1 MYTKDKSNRI
11 TLRLN
16 DQQFEFVK
24 SSADVLGVSP
34 SDFLRMVVNLS
45 MASSQ
50 LSESKVNDLNEGDIA
65 NLFERGLRRENEK
78 TDNDDIV

>member
-16 DQQFEFVK
+16 DQQFEFVRR
-24 SSADVLGVSP
+24 SADVLGVSP

-50 LSESKVNDLNEGDIA
+50 MSEAKVNDLNEGEIA
-65 NLFERGLRRENEK
+65 DLVERGLRRENEK
-78 TDNDDIV
+78 TDNNDIV